1 MRTKLLSKPNQL
13 TVQLSKVYKTTEMN
27 EEKLK
32 SYLQEKYE
40 PKKLFL
46 RR

>member
-1 MRTKLLSKPNQL
+1 MTSKNTKQIN
-13 TVQLSKVYKTTEMN
+13 VQLAKVYKTTEAN

-32 SYLQEKYE
+32 SYLFEKYS

-46 RR
+46 KK

>member
-1 MRTKLLSKPNQL
+1 MRTKLLPSSKHL
-13 TVQLSKVYKTTEMN
+13 SVQLSKVYKTTEMN

-32 SYLQEKYE
+32 SYLQEKYD

-46 RR
+46 RK